1 MSDTDTEVFAHLVHS
16 VRAKHPG
23 MPLDMV
29 VRTALV
35 PVHGAFGLVFSFAD
49 QPDLLIG
56 CRRGSP
62 LIVGVGEGEYFLA
75 SDASAVIVR
84 PFIHAAPQLT
94 MLQPPLSAAVCR
106 RGRPLLVAQSCSS
119 LRR

>member
-29 VRTALV
+29 VRTALQ
-35 PVHGAFGLVFSFAD
+35 PVHGAFGLVFTFSD

-75 SDASAVIVR
+75 SDASAVIV
-84 PFIHAAPQLT
+84 
-94 MLQPPLSAAVCR
+94 SA
-106 RGRPLLVAQSCSS
+106 
-119 LRR
+119 